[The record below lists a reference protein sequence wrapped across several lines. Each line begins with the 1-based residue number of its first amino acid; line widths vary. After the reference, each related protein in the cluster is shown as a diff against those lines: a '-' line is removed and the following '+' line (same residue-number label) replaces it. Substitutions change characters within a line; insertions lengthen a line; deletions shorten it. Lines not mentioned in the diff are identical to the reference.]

1 MTQEEIERDRFTF
14 YRSFREAIEQ
24 LPPEEQL
31 PMFKAISD
39 FALDGVEPNPQ
50 PLGALAWT
58 LIRPILAKGR
68 GNATGG
74 LNSTGQRPTMAG
86 NQNAAKDKQQSNNSQ
101 TTVKQQERKGG
112 DMIIEGMGG
121 GKPPRSRARAKGFAP
136 PTVEEVAAYACDA
149 GLKMDAARFVDYY
162 TSNGWKA
169 GRVPMKD
176 WKAAAR
182 NWSRRDGELG
192 TAPASPAQ
200 QPPIMKPARDDW

>member
-68 GNATGG
+68 GNAAGG
-74 LNSTGQRPTMAG
+74 LNSTGPRPTMAG
-86 NQNAAKDKQQSNNSQ
+86 NQNAAKDKQQSSNSQ
-101 TTVKQQERKGG
+101 TTVKQQERRGG
-112 DMIIEGMGG
+112 DMIIEGMGDG
-121 GKPPRSRARAKGFAP
+121 TPPRSPAKRFTP
-136 PTVEEVAAYACDA
+136 PTVAEVEAYARDA
-149 GLKMDAARFVDYY
+149 GLRMDAARFVDYY

-176 WKAAAR
+176 WKATAR
-182 NWSRRDGELG
+182 NWARRDGELG
-192 TAPASPAQ
+192 AAPAFQSQ
-200 QPPIMKPARDDW
+200 QRPMMRAATVAV